1 MIYQFIAIQKAAA
14 AALADPTIPSQV
26 REKYRRRLEKL
37 VGVLRSVGFDCE
49 MPGGTYFLYTKS
61 PKGAGEQTFA
71 NASEAGQFL
80 IKELSI
86 STVPWDDCGAYTRF
100 SVTYEAHDETAE
112 DELMAELHK
121 RLSQAQLTF

>member
-1 MIYQFIAIQKAAA
+1 
-14 AALADPTIPSQV
+14 
-26 REKYRRRLEKL
+26 
-37 VGVLRSVGFDCE
+37 
-49 MPGGTYFLYTKS
+49 MPGGTYFLYTKAQ
-61 PKGAGEQTFA
+61 KGGTSEQTFA

-80 IKELSI
+80 IKRTVI

-112 DELMAELHK
+112 DELKAELHK